1 MFDFLKKKF
10 NFWLTQEIE
19 ICEKY
24 NYDLKKYITP
34 KTHPLHAKQIKLA
47 LFDGL
52 CEDDIV
58 KLSKM
63 NYIDE
68 RQIIDEKIKME
79 SNTCLEYFLD
89 NFKPETNKCFGEY
102 KVDDAIIGT
111 ILGDIVGSRYEFVEH
126 DEIKELFHKNSFF
139 TDDTVMTLA
148 TKSAIMDNSLEPDF
162 EKWFKIYYKKYPRAG
177 YGSAF
182 STWCISEDSKPYG
195 SWANGSAMR
204 ISYVGA
210 FYEKIEDVIEQA
222 YRNACVTHNHIEG
235 IKGAVVTAVCV
246 WMAKNKYNKEEIR
259 KYLFKHYG
267 YTKEQSENR
276 TRGEMDFNLYD
287 IEKNNFKSN
296 LVISCSFSVP
306 YAIYCFLETNS
317 LEECFYKVLEHFG
330 DADTTCAIAGGIA
343 GIYYGIDEKYI
354 EIIKEKLTSD
364 LFKSISGV

>member
-1 MFDFLKKKF
+1 MFNFLKKKF
-10 NFWLTQEIE
+10 NFWLNQEIE

-24 NYDLKKYITP
+24 GYNLEKYITP
-34 KTHPLHAKQIKLA
+34 KTNPLHAKQIRLA

-52 CEDDIV
+52 CEEDIE
-58 KLSKM
+58 KLSKIK
-63 NYIDE
+63 YIDE
-68 RQIIDEKIKME
+68 RQIIDEKTKME
-79 SNTCLEYFLD
+79 NNVCLEHFLN
-89 NFKPETNKCFGEY
+89 NFKPENSTNYSEY
-102 KVDDAIIGT
+102 KIDDAIIGT

-126 DEIKELFHKNSFF
+126 GEIKELFHKNSFF

-148 TKSAIMDNSLEPDF
+148 IKKAILENSFEPDY
-162 EKWFKIYYKKYPRAG
+162 EKWFKTYYKKYPRAG

-182 STWCISEDSKPYG
+182 SSWCINENSKPYG

-204 ISYVGA
+204 VSYIGA
-210 FYEKIEDVIEQA
+210 FYQNVEDVIEQA
-222 YRNACVTHNHIEG
+222 YKSACVTHNHIEG

-246 WMAKNKYNKEEIR
+246 WMAKNKYDKEEIR

-276 TRGEMDFNLYD
+276 TYGEMDFNLYD
-287 IEKNNFKSN
+287 IEQNKFKSN
-296 LVISCSFSVP
+296 FVISCSFSVP

-317 LEECFYKVLEHFG
+317 LEECYFKILEKFG

-364 LFKSISGV
+364 LFNDLSGV